1 MRKLDIS
8 MVPPFGISASKFADG
23 ARIRFKAKTGEEIGV
38 DLSREA
44 ADILTVQLIQ
54 ALEGGSEQT
63 TT

>member
-8 MVPPFGISASKFADG
+8 MVPPYGINASKFADG
-23 ARIRFKAKTGEEIGV
+23 ARVRIKAKTGEELGV

-54 ALEGGSEQT
+54 ALAGEAEQAIT
-63 TT
+63 

>member
-23 ARIRFKAKTGEEIGV
+23 ARIRFKAKTGEEFAV

-44 ADILTVQLIQ
+44 ADVLTVQLIQ
-54 ALEGGSEQT
+54 ALAGETEQSK
-63 TT
+63 